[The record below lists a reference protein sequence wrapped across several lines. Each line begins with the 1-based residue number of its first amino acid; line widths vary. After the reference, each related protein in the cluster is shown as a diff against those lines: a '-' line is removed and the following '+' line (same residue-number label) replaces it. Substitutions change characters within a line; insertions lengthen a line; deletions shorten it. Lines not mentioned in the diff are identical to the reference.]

1 MLIAII
7 DEQHI
12 VACIYL
18 KIIEFPKSVLHASD
32 VRSELQHENTHTID
46 SYGDY
51 SIFTGF

>member
-18 KIIEFPKSVLHASD
+18 KIIEFPKSALLGSG
-32 VRSELQHENTHTID
+32 VRSELQHENAHTLMVT
-46 SYGDY
+46 YY
-51 SIFTGF
+51 S